1 MHHSAAF
8 IQDLAVVMVFA
19 CAVTLLFYRL
29 KQPVVLG
36 YIIAGVI
43 IGPHTPPFN
52 LISDEQTIS
61 TLAELGVVFLLFSLG
76 LEFNLKK
83 LFFVGTSAL
92 VAAIVEILVMLWI
105 GFEIGRAFEWGP
117 MDSLFLGAMIAISST
132 TIIVKAL
139 QDLKLK
145 REKFAQLIFG
155 ILIVEDILAIA
166 IIALLSSIASSGS
179 VNSVEVMITLGKLGL
194 FMTISLITGML
205 LVPPL
210 LQYVSRTG
218 SEELL
223 LITVLG
229 LCFGFGLLVIKFN
242 YSVALGAF
250 LIGAIIAE
258 SRQVHAIESLIQ
270 PLRDMFSAIFFV
282 TIGLMLDPLIICD
295 YWLPIVIISFFVMI
309 GKILSCSISTFIC
322 GQDGETSLKVGMG
335 LAQIGEFSFII
346 ASLGLSLKVTSEF
359 LYPIAVAVSSVTTL
373 TTPYFISAA
382 DPTTERLG
390 KIMPPSLQRLSI
402 AYTNWVQSI
411 GSHGEAAILF
421 NLVRRILLQVAVNL
435 AFVSAIF
442 LALAFFATS
451 IENFIPS
458 WTTRRA
464 KDAIL
469 WGFAL
474 LLAMPFLVA
483 VYRKIKS
490 LSLLL
495 AELSVHANVAGRFA
509 NPIRRVLAEI
519 IPVLAMIGIF
529 LLMVALSGRFLPAT
543 DLLVVVLLTA
553 AIILGFTWPWLV
565 RLHAKLQIALHE
577 TMEKEIN
584 E

>member
-8 IQDLAVVMVFA
+8 IQDLAVIMVFA

-52 LISDEQTIS
+52 LIADEQTIG

-76 LEFNLKK
+76 LEFNIKK
-83 LFFVGTSAL
+83 LFLVGASAL

-105 GFEIGRAFEWGP
+105 GFEIGRAFRWGP

-166 IIALLSSIASSGS
+166 IIALLSSVASSGS
-179 VNSVEVMITLGKLGL
+179 VNSGEVMITLSKLGL
-194 FMTISLITGML
+194 FMTISLIVGML
-205 LVPPL
+205 LVPRL

-218 SEELL
+218 SQELL

-258 SRQVHAIESLIQ
+258 SRQVHSIESLIQ

-282 TIGLMLDPLIICD
+282 AIGLMLDPHIIGD
-295 YWLPIVIISFFVMI
+295 YWLPIIIISLFVMI

-322 GQDGETSLKVGMG
+322 GQDGKTSLKVGMG

-346 ASLGLSLKVTSEF
+346 AALGLSLKVTSDF

-373 TTPYFISAA
+373 TTPYFIKAA
-382 DPTTERLG
+382 DPTTEQLAQ
-390 KIMPPSLQRLSI
+390 IMPPSLQRLSF

-411 GSHGEAAILF
+411 GTHGEATILF

-435 AFVSAIF
+435 AIVSAIF
-442 LALAFFATS
+442 LALAFFTSS
-451 IENFIPS
+451 IENFIPD

-464 KDAIL
+464 RDAIL
-469 WGFAL
+469 WGIAL

-495 AELSVHANVAGRFA
+495 AELSVHVNVAGRFA
-509 NPIRRVLAEI
+509 IPIRRVLAEI
-519 IPVLAMIGIF
+519 IPLIAMIGIF

-577 TMEKEIN
+577 TMEKEI
-584 E
+584 EE